1 MIKQEKVVIKY
12 MEILEKLSNMIK
24 KNLIVNLCIVKKY
37 LQVEK
42 NTNEGF
48 QRLHAPVI
56 LIDSVYR
63 KHVNYCPS
71 VFRKILFY

>member
-12 MEILEKLSNMIK
+12 IEIIEKVSNMIK
-24 KNLIVNLCIVKKY
+24 KNLIVNICIVKKY

-48 QRLHAPVI
+48 QCLHTPVI

-63 KHVNYCPS
+63 KHVNYYPS